1 MSDVSDKFHL
11 WIYDILWYML
21 IYDGTGSV
29 EGDTGW
35 YLVVL
40 GQYRAVQVD
49 I

>member
-1 MSDVSDKFHL
+1 M
-11 WIYDILWYML
+11 

-29 EGDTGW
+29 EGGTGR
-35 YLVVL
+35 YLMVL